1 MKRVTIPD
9 SSGALAAASA
19 PTPLIATGPRDTAS
33 HRHPVSPSLAPTRG
47 LSSPFRCIG
56 SQRPRPPNTGRPE
69 RCRQG
74 SRRLSHP
81 APGVPP
87 PSTQRT
93 IRRDPAAQPAG
104 AAVAPPSPLTA
115 YSHLDSS
122 HLKPRQE
129 GGKGFPRR
137 RAPDAA
143 RARHFRPNGRRG
155 RRHGSRQA
163 RARILGRPSRRAGPR
178 LTKYNG
184 CQRH

>member
-19 PTPLIATGPRDTAS
+19 QTPLIATGPRDTAS
-33 HRHPVSPSLAPTRG
+33 HRHPASPSLAPTRG

-87 PSTQRT
+87 TLHPAHHTPGPGRAAS
-93 IRRDPAAQPAG
+93 RRRCG
-104 AAVAPPSPLTA
+104 AAFTPNSLQPPRFFPSKASP
-115 YSHLDSS
+115 
-122 HLKPRQE
+122 RR
-129 GGKGFPRR
+129 GKGFPRR

-143 RARHFRPNGRRG
+143 RARHFRPNGKRG

>member
-19 PTPLIATGPRDTAS
+19 PTPLSATGPRDTAS
-33 HRHPVSPSLAPTRG
+33 HRHPASPSLAPTRG

-56 SQRPRPPNTGRPE
+56 SQRPRPPNTGPRTLSARKPE
-69 RCRQG
+69 AISPRSRSPPTLHPAHHTPG
-74 SRRLSHP
+74 PGRAASRR
-81 APGVPP
+81 
-87 PSTQRT
+87 RC
-93 IRRDPAAQPAG
+93 G
-104 AAVAPPSPLTA
+104 AAYTPNSLQPPRFFPSKASP
-115 YSHLDSS
+115 
-122 HLKPRQE
+122 RR
-129 GGKGFPRR
+129 GKGFPRR